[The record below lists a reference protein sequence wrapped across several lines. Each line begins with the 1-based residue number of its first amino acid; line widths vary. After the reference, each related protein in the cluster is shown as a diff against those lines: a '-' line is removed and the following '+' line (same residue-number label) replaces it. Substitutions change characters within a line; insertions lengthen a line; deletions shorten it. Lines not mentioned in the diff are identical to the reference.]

1 MTVNK
6 KKMNVTA
13 LQLSNYEMDTLN
25 DAKKTLNLLF
35 SRLTAKENITHVAN
49 ILQDLEDLIENLEEN
64 GNNILEFAEE
74 E

>member
-1 MTVNK
+1 MTTNK

-13 LQLSNYEMDTLN
+13 LQLSTYEMNTLN
-25 DAKKTLNLLF
+25 DALETLDLLF
-35 SRLTAKENITHVAN
+35 SKLTAKENITHVAN
-49 ILQDLEDLIENLEEN
+49 ILQGLKDLIENLEEN